1 MSHASLDLTGIS
13 LLAVIALG
21 CGLLLMRL
29 RQPPIVGYILAGVI
43 LGPSGLGLVDNNSG
57 VRTFAELGV
66 LFLLFI
72 IGMEVSLRAFRQVL
86 VTVLACAALQAAIAV
101 AITFL
106 LSPLAGWST
115 GNVLVFGFVV
125 ALSSTAVGI
134 KLLEEIGELRTDVGR
149 LTIGVLVAQDLLVV
163 PMLIITN
170 AAGGSDMAGPGL
182 WIRLALG
189 LGGLVFLVGY
199 LSRAPRLRLPFTAIL
214 RKRGD
219 LGPLAAFS
227 FCLVLAT
234 ISGLVGLTA
243 SYGAFIAGLV
253 IGATAERSL
262 VLRASLPIQSILLM
276 VFFLSIGLLIDLE
289 FLWHNLAVILFALAA
304 MIVLKTLINTAI
316 LRLLGVDLERAFL
329 SGIIMAQLGEFSF
342 IVAAAGL
349 STGAIDTPQYQIALT
364 VIALSLII
372 SPIWLV
378 TLRRLQ
384 YIGQTHY
391 AKFGA
396 LVTDVYRDEFRALRR
411 AGAFTARMLEHAQS
425 LARRKKATPAPR
437 ALPPPPDDTLTT
449 L

>member
-1 MSHASLDLTGIS
+1 MSHSSLDLTWIS

-43 LGPSGLGLVDNNSG
+43 LGPSGLGLVDNNAG

-86 VTVLACAALQAAIAV
+86 VTVLACAALQATIAV
-101 AITFL
+101 AITFV
-106 LSPLAGWST
+106 LSPLTGWST
-115 GNVLVFGFVV
+115 GAVLVFGFVV

-134 KLLEEIGELRTDVGR
+134 KLLEEIGELRSDVGR

-170 AAGGSDMAGPGL
+170 AAGGEHMSGISL

-189 LGGLVFLVGY
+189 LGGLIFLVGY
-199 LSRAPRLRLPFTAIL
+199 LSRAPRLKLPFTSLL
-214 RKRGD
+214 RQRGD
-219 LGPLAAFS
+219 LGPLAAFT

-234 ISGLVGLTA
+234 LSGLLGLTA

-276 VFFLSIGLLIDLE
+276 VFFLSIGLLIDLD
-289 FLWHNLAVILFALAA
+289 FLLRNIVVIVIALAA
-304 MIVLKTLINTAI
+304 MIVLKTLVNTVV
-316 LRLLGVDLERAFL
+316 LRVLGVDLERAFL

-349 STGAIDTPQYQIALT
+349 ASGAIETPQYQIALT

-384 YIGQTHY
+384 IIGQHHY
-391 AKFGA
+391 AKLGL
-396 LVTDVYRDEFRALRR
+396 LVGDVYRDEFHAMRR
-411 AGAFTARMLEHAQS
+411 GAAVAARWLEHVQMMT
-425 LARRKKATPAPR
+425 RRKKTASSQR
-437 ALPPPPDDTLTT
+437 ALPPPDDDFTQL
-449 L
+449 